1 MASQMPDFV
10 PEPSAVIFDLD
21 GTLIDSAPSIREA
34 VNAMLAEVGRPPL
47 SLAEVKG
54 FIGNGLPMLVTRVMA
69 ARELDPSRAEEIF
82 ARVSGHYARL
92 SLEAPHFYPGALEA
106 LQRLAAQGH
115 RLGLCTNKPV
125 QLAQAILED
134 CGIAGL
140 FGAVLGGDS
149 LPVRKPD
156 PQHLLATVEKLG
168 GGAAIFVGDSE
179 IDAETAERAA
189 LPFLLFT
196 GGYAKRPVAEIPAAV
211 RFDHH
216 DALPRHVAELQ
227 PA

>member
-1 MASQMPDFV
+1 MPDFKS
-10 PEPSAVIFDLD
+10 EPPAVIFDLD
-21 GTLIDSAPSIREA
+21 GTLIDSAPSIRAA
-34 VNAMLAEVGRPPL
+34 VNAMLSEVERPPL
-47 SLAEVKG
+47 SLAEVKR
-54 FIGNGLPMLVTRVMA
+54 FIGNGLPVLVTRVMA
-69 ARELDPSRAEEIF
+69 ARGLQSSREEEIF
-82 ARVSGHYARL
+82 TRVSGHYARL
-92 SLEAPHFYPGALEA
+92 SREAPHFYPGALEA
-106 LQRLAAQGH
+106 LKRLAIQGH

-125 QLAQAILED
+125 KLAQAILEE
-134 CGIAGL
+134 CSIAD
-140 FGAVLGGDS
+140 FFEAVLGGDS

-168 GGAAIFVGDSE
+168 GGPAIFVGDSE

-196 GGYAKRPVAEIPAAV
+196 GGYAKRPVAEIPAAA

-216 DALPRHVAELQ
+216 DALARHIADLQ